1 MKPVLH
7 IITTICRGG
16 AENQLAV
23 LASEQ
28 IKSGRKVSII
38 YLKDEP
44 ELQETFVSLGA
55 EVISKFA
62 NISIFKQVS
71 GIKKYLMEKDV
82 IVHAHLPRAELISAL
97 AVHKQRFIFSRHN
110 AEAFFPG
117 APKWLSAALSRFVS
131 LQANEGI
138 AISSAVKDFLIS
150 TKEIS
155 PGYLF
160 TVVHYGYQELEEKHR
175 PRLTRSVL
183 GIEERSFVVG
193 TIARLVPQKDIPTLL
208 NSFKIFNESSPN
220 STLVIIGD
228 GPIKDEMKK
237 LAITLGINERILWVG
252 RTEDVDGYLS
262 LMDTFILTS
271 KYEGFGLVLLEALN
285 MHLPIIAANNSA
297 IPEVLGTDFT
307 GLVKTGDAKAFAE
320 KLKSLINIDVR
331 LANISMGQKRLQLFK
346 ASKMNEEMG
355 AVYKV

>member
-1 MKPVLH
+1 
-7 IITTICRGG
+7 
-16 AENQLAV
+16 
-23 LASEQ
+23 
-28 IKSGRKVSII
+28 
-38 YLKDEP
+38 
-44 ELQETFVSLGA
+44 
-55 EVISKFA
+55 
-62 NISIFKQVS
+62 
-71 GIKKYLMEKDV
+71 
-82 IVHAHLPRAELISAL
+82 
-97 AVHKQRFIFSRHN
+97 
-110 AEAFFPG
+110 
-117 APKWLSAALSRFVS
+117 
-131 LQANEGI
+131 
-138 AISSAVKDFLIS
+138 
-150 TKEIS
+150 
-155 PGYLF
+155 
-160 TVVHYGYQELEEKHR
+160 VHYGYQELEEKHR

-346 ASKMNEEMG
+346 ASKMNEEMD